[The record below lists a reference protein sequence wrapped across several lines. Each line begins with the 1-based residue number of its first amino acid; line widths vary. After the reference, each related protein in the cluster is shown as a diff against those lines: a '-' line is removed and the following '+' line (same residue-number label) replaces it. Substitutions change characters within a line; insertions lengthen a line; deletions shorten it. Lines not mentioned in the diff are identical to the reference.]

1 MTEPIDFQLVNIHV
15 LHHMSYSY
23 HFPDIF
29 ISDLVSSGLVDG
41 FSQALH
47 LASDDFPNVGR
58 VVRKPI
64 NLIRISVNFVSR
76 FPLFGGKFLLLIFV
90 FQD

>member
-1 MTEPIDFQLVNIHV
+1 MTEPIDFQLVDIHV

-23 HFPDIF
+23 HFPDVF

-47 LASDDFPNVGR
+47 LASDDFPNAVFSCCPCLAL
-58 VVRKPI
+58 VAQ
-64 NLIRISVNFVSR
+64 SR
-76 FPLFGGKFLLLIFV
+76 PV
-90 FQD
+90 